1 MTIIEPTKNKYYSS
15 EFLYLVGLILI
26 IAILNIYFYN
36 LNVNLK
42 YQISVYEKSLQQL
55 DVANAEIKNQ
65 LYLMLDS
72 KNLSSLIQKYNLV
85 SDKNPDYF
93 EHQILANL

>member
-1 MTIIEPTKNKYYSS
+1 MTIIEPTKNKYYSR
-15 EFLYLVGLILI
+15 EFLYLIGLILI
-26 IAILNIYFYN
+26 VTILNIYFYN

-42 YQISVYEKSLQQL
+42 YQISIHEKSLQQL
-55 DVANAEIKNQ
+55 DAANAEIRNQ
-65 LYLMLDS
+65 LYQMLDS
-72 KNLSSLIQKYNLV
+72 KNLVSLIQEHNLV